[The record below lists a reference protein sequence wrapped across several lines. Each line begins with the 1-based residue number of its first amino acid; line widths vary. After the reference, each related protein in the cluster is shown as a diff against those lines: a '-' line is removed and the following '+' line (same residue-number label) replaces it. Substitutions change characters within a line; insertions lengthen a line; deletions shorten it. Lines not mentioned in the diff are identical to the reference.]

1 MLLPVRNKRK
11 EVTGEPKQS
20 ILDRGKT
27 SLDNSFLERP
37 PVLRIAYLSLRRP
50 MNVARRLVIA
60 HLYWY

>member
-1 MLLPVRNKRK
+1 MLPPVRNKRK

-37 PVLRIAYLSLRRP
+37 PVLNNCLTVRCDNP
-50 MNVARRLVIA
+50 MYVARKLMVSSIC
-60 HLYWY
+60 